1 VSAVTFPEVFNLA
14 DYFLFDR
21 LREGFGD
28 AVALRF
34 GDRTWTYAE
43 VAARTALLATLLRD
57 AGLRHEERVLLVLPD
72 LPPFAWTFFGVLQ
85 AGGVIAMGN
94 PDAPAG
100 DLAYLCEYTRASVLV
115 TVPRVVTA
123 LHEGLRTSPWLKAV
137 FVVPDAATGDDPEA
151 EVGFDSVPGLRSETL
166 SSALAFVQR
175 SGRRAEIAPTR
186 RDDVAVWLFT
196 SGSTGKPKAA
206 IHTHRDFAFNTEVY
220 ALGTVG
226 YRRGD
231 ICVSVPRLFFGY
243 ATGTNLMFPFR
254 VGASVGMFSERPTVE
269 SLTAA
274 IERYRPTVLTNV
286 PTMIGKLLEQGSAV
300 DLSSLRFCLSA
311 GEALPPALLTRWTE
325 RWKVEIYDGIGSAE
339 MFHIYVSNRPGDVKP
354 GSLGRVVDGYTI
366 KVLPEGAAGPGAEP
380 VAENEIGVLWVAG
393 DSVAIGY
400 QGDRDKSWQTFH
412 GRWCCTGDLFRLDAD
427 GYLWFGGRA
436 DELLKISGLWVSPL
450 EVEDCLLSHAAV
462 AEVAVVGVEVDGLMA
477 SRAYVVPREGHTGS
491 EALAGELQQWA
502 KGRLTRHKYPR
513 QVVFVSEL
521 PKNDRGK
528 IDRKALRARVAAGVS
543 A

>member
-1 VSAVTFPEVFNLA
+1 MSAVTFPEVFNLA

-21 LREGFGD
+21 LNEGMGAD
-28 AVALRF
+28 VALRF
-34 GDRTWTYAE
+34 GDRTWTYDDVAE
-43 VAARTALLATLLRD
+43 RALAVATVLDD
-57 AGLRHEERVLLVLPD
+57 AGLRHEERVLIVLPD
-72 LPPFAWTFFGVLQ
+72 LPPFALAFFGALK
-85 AGGVIAMGN
+85 AGGVIEMGN

-100 DLAYLCEYTRASVLV
+100 DLAYLAEYTRASVLV

-123 LHEGLRTSPWLKAV
+123 LHEGLGASPWLKAV

-151 EVGFDSVPGLRSETL
+151 EVAFDAVPGLRVETL
-166 SSALAFVQR
+166 SSALAFVRR
-175 SGRRAEIAPTR
+175 SERLAYFEPTR

-206 IHTHRDFAFNTEVY
+206 VHTHRDFAFNTEVY
-220 ALGTVG
+220 AIGTVG

-231 ICVSVPRLFFGY
+231 VCVSVPRLFFGY
-243 ATGTNLMFPFR
+243 ATGTNLLFPFR

-274 IERYRPTVLTNV
+274 IARYRPTVLTNV
-286 PTMIGKLLEQGSAV
+286 PTMIGKLLDQGAAV

-311 GEALPPALLTRWTE
+311 GEALPPALLARWTE
-325 RWKVEIYDGIGSAE
+325 RWGVEVYDGIGSAE

-366 KVLPEGAAGPGAEP
+366 KVLPTDAIGPGAAP
-380 VAENEIGVLWVAG
+380 VGENEVGVLWVAG

-400 QGDRDKSWQTFH
+400 HGDRDKSWQTFH
-412 GRWCCTGDLFRLDAD
+412 GRWCSTGDLFRLDAD

-450 EVEDCLLSHAAV
+450 EVEDCLLAHAAV

-477 SRAYVVPREGHTGS
+477 SRAYVVTRDGVAGS
-491 EALAGELQQWA
+491 DALAGELQQWT
-502 KGRLTRHKYPR
+502 KGRLAKHKYPR
-513 QVVFVSEL
+513 QVVFVADL

-528 IDRKALRARVAAGVS
+528 IDRKALRARVAAG
-543 A
+543 

>member
-1 VSAVTFPEVFNLA
+1 MSAVTFPEVFNLA

-21 LREGFGD
+21 LTEGLGET
-28 AVALRF
+28 VALRF
-34 GDRTWTYAE
+34 GDRQWTYAE
-43 VAARTALLATLLRD
+43 VAARAESVAVLLHD
-57 AGLRHEERVLLVLPD
+57 AGLRHEERVLIVLPD
-72 LPPFAWTFFGVLQ
+72 LPPFAWTFFGVLK

-100 DLAYLCEYTRASVLV
+100 DLAYLTEYTRASVIV

-137 FVVPDAATGDDPEA
+137 FVVPDAATGEDPEA
-151 EVGFDSVPGLRSETL
+151 EVGFDSVAGMRSETL
-166 SSALAFVQR
+166 SSALAFIER
-175 SGRRAEIAPTR
+175 GGRRAEIAPTR
-186 RDDVAVWLFT
+186 RDDIAVWLFT

-206 IHTHRDFAFNTEVY
+206 VHTHRDFAFNTEVY
-220 ALGTVG
+220 ALKTVG

-231 ICVSVPRLFFGY
+231 VCVSVPRLFFGY

-254 VGASVGMFSERPTVE
+254 VGATVGMFSERPTVE

-274 IERYRPTVLTNV
+274 IARYRPTVLTNV
-286 PTMIGKLLEQGSAV
+286 PTMIGKLLEQGKEL

-311 GEALPPALLTRWTE
+311 GEALPPALLSRWTE
-325 RWKVEIYDGIGSAE
+325 RFGVEVYDGIGSAE

-354 GSLGRVVDGYTI
+354 GSLGKVVEGYTI
-366 KVLPEGAAGPGAEP
+366 KVLPRDAIGPGAEAAA
-380 VAENEIGVLWVAG
+380 VNEVGVLWVAG

-400 QGDRDKSWQTFH
+400 HGDRDKSWATFH
-412 GRWCCTGDLFRLDAD
+412 GRWCSTGDLFRLDEE

-450 EVEDCLLSHAAV
+450 EVEDCLLEHPAV
-462 AEVAVVGVEVDGLMA
+462 AEVAVVGVEVEGLLA
-477 SRAYVVPREGHTGS
+477 SRAYVVAREGYTAGDG
-491 EALAGELQQWA
+491 LAGELQQWA
-502 KGRLTRHKYPR
+502 KGRLARHKYPR
-513 QVVFVSEL
+513 QVVFEAEL

-528 IDRKALRARVAAGVS
+528 IDRKALKARVGG
-543 A
+543 

>member
-1 VSAVTFPEVFNLA
+1 MSAVTFPEVFNLA

-21 LREGFGD
+21 LKEGLG
-28 AVALRF
+28 AEVALRF

-43 VAARTALLATLLRD
+43 VAARTEAVATLLRD
-57 AGLRHEERVLLVLPD
+57 AGLRHEERVLIVLPD
-72 LPPFAWTFFGVLQ
+72 LPPFAWSFFGVLK

-94 PDAPAG
+94 PDAPSG
-100 DLAYLCEYTRASVLV
+100 DLAYLTEYTRASVLV

-151 EVGFDSVPGLRSETL
+151 EVGFDTVPGMRSETL

-175 SGRRAEIAPTR
+175 SGRRAEVVPTR
-186 RDDVAVWLFT
+186 RDDIAVWLFT

-206 IHTHRDFAFNTEVY
+206 VHTHRDFAFNTEVY
-220 ALGTVG
+220 AIGTVG

-231 ICVSVPRLFFGY
+231 VCVSVPRLFFGY

-274 IERYRPTVLTNV
+274 IAKYRPTVLTNV

-325 RWKVEIYDGIGSAE
+325 RWGVEVYDGIGSAE

-354 GSLGRVVDGYTI
+354 GSLGRVVDGYTL
-366 KVLPEGAAGPGAEP
+366 KVLPTGAAGPGAAP
-380 VAENEIGVLWVAG
+380 VASNEIGVLWVAG

-412 GRWCCTGDLFRLDAD
+412 GRWCCTGDLFRVDEE

-436 DELLKISGLWVSPL
+436 DELLKVSGLWVSPL
-450 EVEDCLLSHAAV
+450 EVEDCLLAHAAV

-477 SRAYVVPREGHTGS
+477 SRAYVVAREGHAAG
-491 EALAGELQQWA
+491 EGLAGELQEWA
-502 KGRLTRHKYPR
+502 KGRLARHKYPR

-528 IDRKALRARVAAGVS
+528 IDRKALRAMVAG
-543 A
+543 

>member
-1 VSAVTFPEVFNLA
+1 MSAVTFPEVFNLA

-21 LREGFGD
+21 LKEGLG
-28 AVALRF
+28 AEVALRF

-43 VAARTALLATLLRD
+43 VAARTEAVATLLRD
-57 AGLRHEERVLLVLPD
+57 AGLRHEERVLIVLPD
-72 LPPFAWTFFGVLQ
+72 LPPFAWSFFGVLK

-94 PDAPAG
+94 PDAPSG
-100 DLAYLCEYTRASVLV
+100 DLAYLTEYTRASVLV

-151 EVGFDSVPGLRSETL
+151 EVGFDTVPGMRSETL

-175 SGRRAEIAPTR
+175 SGRRAEVVPTR
-186 RDDVAVWLFT
+186 RDDIAVWLFT

-206 IHTHRDFAFNTEVY
+206 VHTHRDFAFNTEVY
-220 ALGTVG
+220 AIGTVG

-274 IERYRPTVLTNV
+274 IAKYRPTVLTNV

-325 RWKVEIYDGIGSAE
+325 RWGVEVYDGIGSAE

-354 GSLGRVVDGYTI
+354 GSLGRVVDGYTL
-366 KVLPEGAAGPGAEP
+366 KVLPTGAVGPGAEP
-380 VAENEIGVLWVAG
+380 VGPNEIGVLWVAG

-412 GRWCCTGDLFRLDAD
+412 GRWCCTGDLFRLDEE

-436 DELLKISGLWVSPL
+436 DELLKVSGLWVSPL
-450 EVEDCLLSHAAV
+450 EVEDCLLAHAAV

-477 SRAYVVPREGHTGS
+477 SRAYVVAREGHAAG
-491 EALAGELQQWA
+491 EGLAGELQQWA
-502 KGRLTRHKYPR
+502 KGRLARHKYPR

-528 IDRKALRARVAAGVS
+528 IDRKALRALVAG
-543 A
+543 